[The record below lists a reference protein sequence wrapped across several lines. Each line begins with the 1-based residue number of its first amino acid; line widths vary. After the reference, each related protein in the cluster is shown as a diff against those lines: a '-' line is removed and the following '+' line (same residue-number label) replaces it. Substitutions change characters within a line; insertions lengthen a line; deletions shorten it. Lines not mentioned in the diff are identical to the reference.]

1 MLVPRHSLVRCK
13 QCRTSPSDTEGKA
26 LHDPPQR
33 GLGLVWIDC
42 SYPVLATG
50 LKEALDVRA
59 RVLVGQAAPTEA
71 EVPCCAVFD
80 TSGAKSISEGIERI
94 RGVNPDITI
103 PVFSLRVDLPLAR
116 AALRHGVRVS
126 STPVCSWIR

>member
-1 MLVPRHSLVRCK
+1 
-13 QCRTSPSDTEGKA
+13 
-26 LHDPPQR
+26 
-33 GLGLVWIDC
+33 LGLVWIDC